1 MIDNRNHRL
10 TLRAACAPRPL
21 RVAALL
27 AALGAVCAPASAQL
41 TIGNNPLFL
50 VAAKANVLVILDNS
64 NSMDEDASGAAVGSA
79 SANSKSEIARS
90 VVRNLTDLYRSRV
103 NMGLMAYR
111 QGALQSRH
119 LHNSPYDISFSPT
132 DYDENFTGPR
142 ASTTKRFRVAKPGV
156 PGEFVYY
163 NVALPFYDTANQG
176 NAYCYSNTASAANNF
191 NNGENPVTGPWDT
204 YRCFTNKTGT
214 SNALPVWGN
223 VPSETANGW
232 SALRFT
238 AQFSPTDSDL
248 AQGILDFGR
257 FNSWNWVS
265 TTWFNNTSPGR
276 GFLHVPIGDL
286 NATQAA
292 NISNRLACN
301 VPGVGAPCNAAGIA
315 NAGLTPIEGTLL
327 TARDYFAGTWNVAA
341 EGFTAACYPL
351 PQSCGNNFVIL
362 LTDGLPSTDR
372 NGALI
377 TNPATG
383 SAAAVAAVTA
393 LRTAGVTTYVIGFA
407 LPVGVNPATLDAM
420 AAAGDTGTAYM
431 ATDAAALQAAFDSIF
446 DDVFRRT
453 SAFGA
458 VSQNTTSIT
467 TGSTVFQGRFDST
480 DWSGELT
487 AYQPSTSGT
496 LSQVWSTSDPGRIP
510 APASRKVFTMVP
522 GVGGKAF
529 QTLTDLSTAQQTA
542 LATPACG
549 GSLPTASAC
558 AQARI
563 DYVRGLQTQEDPAGP
578 LRRRTRL
585 LGDIISSSPFYANG
599 TVYVGANDGM
609 LHAFD
614 AGTGNELF
622 AFVPSAMMA
631 KIPNLTSNNYVHD
644 YFVDGDIAVS
654 TEAETPGQAI
664 LVGALGRG
672 GRSLFA
678 LDVTSPST
686 FSASNVKW
694 EFTDPDLGL
703 VLGKPVIAKL
713 NNGRAAVLVGNG
725 VNSDNHRAVL
735 FIIDLDT
742 GALIR
747 KIDTQAGGTGVNT
760 NGMSTPRL
768 WDNDGNGTADLA
780 YAGDLQGNVWRFD
793 LGSATA
799 TSWGSSFTSAG
810 LPAPFFVARDS
821 SNNRQPITGM
831 IGLGVNG
838 RTGDPNFGKRYVF
851 VGTGRYLVA
860 DDVTSMAVQTWY
872 GLIDNGVQI
881 TGRASLR
888 QRTVTLEQLVGGRTA
903 RAFSVAASGDM
914 TGLSGWYLDFTNSVG
929 AAQGER
935 MIGEQKNFAGTLVGA
950 SILPSNNACAAGGS
964 GFINAIDAFTGGAIQ
979 NPFFDLNNDLAFNNS
994 DLIGTPARAASS
1006 VSPDIN
1012 LPGDPILIGNRLI
1025 ASGTSGSMSSV
1036 SVRNPVRSGRISWRE
1051 AVTR

>member
-1 MIDNRNHRL
+1 MIDDRNHRL
-10 TLRAACAPRPL
+10 TLRAACASRPL

-27 AALGAVCAPASAQL
+27 AALGAVCTPAGAQL

-79 SANSKSEIARS
+79 APNSKSEIARN
-90 VVRNLTDLYRSRV
+90 VVRNLTDQYRSRV

-111 QGALQSRH
+111 QGALADRH
-119 LHNSPYDISFSPT
+119 LHNSPYDISFDPAHFNPAWNGARNSPT
-132 DYDENFTGPR
+132 N
-142 ASTTKRFRVAKPGV
+142 KRFRLAKPGV
-156 PGEFVYY
+156 PGEFVHY
-163 NVALPFYDTANQG
+163 NVALPFYSNTNDGT
-176 NAYCYSNTASAANNF
+176 AYCYSPTAVAF
-191 NNGENPVTGPWDT
+191 NNGENPTTGPWDA

-214 SNALPVWGN
+214 SNALPAWGN
-223 VPSETANGW
+223 AASEAANGW

-238 AQFSPTDSDL
+238 AAFSPTDSDF

-265 TTWFNNTSPGR
+265 RTWFNNASPGR

-292 NISNRLACN
+292 AIRNRLACN
-301 VPGVGAPCNAAGIA
+301 IPAAGAPCNAAGIA

-327 TARDYFAGTWNVAA
+327 TARDYFGGAWNVAA

-351 PQSCGNNFVIL
+351 PQSCGKNFVIL

-377 TNPATG
+377 TNPAAG
-383 SAAAVAAVTA
+383 SAAAVAAATA

-407 LPVGVNPATLDAM
+407 LPFGTDPATLNAL
-420 AAAGDTGTAYM
+420 AAAGDSGTAYM
-431 ATDAAALQAAFDSIF
+431 ATDAASLQSAFDDIF

-487 AYQPSTSGT
+487 AYRPSTSGT
-496 LSQVWSTSDPGRIP
+496 LSAVWSTSDAGRIP
-510 APASRKVFTMVP
+510 AASSRKVFTMVP

-529 QTLTDLSTAQQTA
+529 QTLSDLSMAQQTA

-549 GSLPTASAC
+549 GALATAEAC
-558 AQARI
+558 GQARI
-563 DYVRGLQTQEDPAGP
+563 DWVRGVRTQEDPTGP

-654 TEAETPGQAI
+654 TEAVTPGKAI

-672 GRSLFA
+672 GRALFA

-703 VLGKPVIAKL
+703 VLGRPLIAKL

-747 KIDTQAGGTGVNT
+747 KIDTQAGGTGANT
-760 NGMSTPRL
+760 NGMFTPRL
-768 WDNDGNGTADLA
+768 WDNDGNGTADLV

-810 LPAPFFVARDS
+810 LPSPFFVARDA

-831 IGLGVNG
+831 IGIGFNG

-860 DDVTSMAVQTWY
+860 DDVTNMAVQTWY

-888 QRTVTLEQLVGGRTA
+888 QRTVALEQTVSGRTA
-903 RAFSVAASGDM
+903 RAFSAAAPGDM
-914 TGLSGWYLDFTNSVG
+914 AGLSGWYLDFTSALGV
-929 AAQGER
+929 AQGER
-935 MIGEQKNFAGTLVGA
+935 MIGEQKHFAGTLVGA
-950 SILPSNNACAAGGS
+950 SILPSNNTCTAGGS
-964 GFINAIDAFTGGAIQ
+964 GFINAIDAFTGGAIH
-979 NPFFDLNNDLAFNNS
+979 NPFFDLNNDLAFDSS

-1012 LPGDPILIGNRLI
+1012 LPGDPILISNRLI

>member
-1 MIDNRNHRL
+1 MIDAHDDRL
-10 TLRAACAPRPL
+10 PLRRTPAPRPL

-27 AALGAVCAPASAQL
+27 AALGAACAPASAQL
-41 TIGNNPLFL
+41 TMGNNPLFL

-79 SANSKSEIARS
+79 AANSKSEIARN
-90 VVRNLTDLYRSRV
+90 VVRNLTNQYRSRV

-111 QGALQSRH
+111 QGALADRH
-119 LHNSPYDISFSPT
+119 LHNSPYDISFDPT
-132 DYDENFTGPR
+132 HFNPAWTGAR
-142 ASTTKRFRVAKPGV
+142 NSATNKRFRLPKPGV
-156 PGEFVYY
+156 PDEFVHY
-163 NVALPFYDTANQG
+163 NVALPFYSGTNEG
-176 NAYCYSNTASAANNF
+176 NAYCYSPTAVAF
-191 NNGENPVTGPWDT
+191 NNAENPVNGPWDT
-204 YRCFTNKTGT
+204 YRCFTNKLGT
-214 SNALPVWGN
+214 SNALPVWDN
-223 VPSETANGW
+223 AASEAANGW

-238 AQFSPTDSDL
+238 SSFSPTDSDF

-265 TTWFNNTSPGR
+265 RTWFNNTSPGR

-286 NATQAA
+286 NAAQATA
-292 NISNRLACN
+292 IRDRLACN
-301 VPGVGAPCNAAGIA
+301 IPGAGAPCSAAGIA

-327 TARDYFAGTWNVAA
+327 TARDYFGGAWNVAA

-351 PQSCGNNFVIL
+351 PQSCGKNFVIL

-372 NGALI
+372 NGTLI
-377 TNPATG
+377 TNPAAG
-383 SAAAVAAVTA
+383 SAAAVAAATA

-407 LPVGVNPATLDAM
+407 LPFGTDPATLNAL
-420 AAAGDTGTAYM
+420 AAAGDSGTAYM
-431 ATDAAALQAAFDSIF
+431 ATDAASLQAAFDDIF

-487 AYQPSTSGT
+487 AYRPSSTGT
-496 LSQVWSTSDPGRIP
+496 LTAVWSTSDAGRIP
-510 APASRKVFTMVP
+510 GPTTRKVFTMVP
-522 GVGGKAF
+522 GVGGTAF

-549 GSLPTASAC
+549 GTFATAAAC

-563 DYVRGLQTQEDPAGP
+563 DWLRGVRTQEDPSGP
-578 LRRRTRL
+578 LRRRSRL

-599 TVYVGANDGM
+599 TVYVGSNDGM

-622 AFVPSAMMA
+622 AYVPSAMIA
-631 KIPNLTSNNYVHD
+631 KIPNLTANNYVHD

-654 TEAETPGQAI
+654 SDAETPGKAI
-664 LVGALGRG
+664 LVGSLGRG

-678 LDVTSPST
+678 LDVTTPST
-686 FSASNVKW
+686 FGAGNVKW

-713 NNGRAAVLVGNG
+713 NNGKAAVLVGNG
-725 VNSDNHRAVL
+725 VNSDNHRSVL

-747 KIDTQAGGTGVNT
+747 KIDTQAGGPGADT

-768 WDNDGNGTADLA
+768 WDSDGNGTADLV

-793 LGSATA
+793 LGAATPSTWA
-799 TSWGSSFTSAG
+799 SSFTSAG
-810 LPAPFFVARDS
+810 LPAPFFVARNAS
-821 SNNRQPITGM
+821 SVRQPITGM
-831 IGLGVNG
+831 IGLGING

-860 DDVTSMAVQTWY
+860 DDVTNTSVQSWY
-872 GLIDNGVQI
+872 GLIDNDAAI
-881 TGRASLR
+881 TGRTALK
-888 QRTVTLEQLVGGRTA
+888 QRTVALEQTVSGRTA
-903 RAFSVAASGDM
+903 RAFSVASSGDM
-914 TGLSGWYLDFTNSVG
+914 SGLSGWYLDFTSALG

-935 MIGEQKNFAGTLVGA
+935 MIGEQKNFAGALVGA
-950 SILPSNNACAAGGS
+950 SIVPSSNSCTPGGN
-964 GFINAIDAFTGGAIQ
+964 GFINVIDAFTGGAISS
-979 NPFFDLNNDLAFNNS
+979 PFFDLNNDLAFDSS

-1051 AVTR
+1051 SVTR